1 MTIEQKDL
9 LNFISG
15 GKTTSERGKKFSNL
29 ITNLKAEESFKEEYM
44 DYYLKQN
51 ELRAE
56 ALREGA
62 TQQKAEDEKLLEKTV
77 AKLTA
82 QKDALLSSKDA
93 ENARLNDRIA
103 QLEALLAQK

>member
-62 TQQKAEDEKLLEKTV
+62 TQQKAEDEKLLKETI
-77 AKLTA
+77 AKVA

>member
-1 MTIEQKDL
+1 
-9 LNFISG
+9 
-15 GKTTSERGKKFSNL
+15 
-29 ITNLKAEESFKEEYM
+29 M

-62 TQQKAEDEKLLEKTV
+62 TQQKAEDEKLLKETI
-77 AKLTA
+77 AKVA